1 MTWNVYRYDIN
12 KREIEV
18 YNVFE
23 HYSFNLEVEKLLN
36 KKISYGEFYEEL
48 KSLAMYYFWS
58 KSEYEVVITEFP
70 PYIDKEEIDRLV
82 AEKDEHSYRTYV
94 HLEVSTKI
102 DIYGQL
108 NLNWEQFA
116 LYVWGFAKQTKN
128 KR

>member
-1 MTWNVYRYDIN
+1 MTWNVYRCDIN
-12 KREIEV
+12 QREIEV

-23 HYSFNLEVEKLLN
+23 HYSFNVDVEKLLK
-36 KKISYGEFYEEL
+36 KKISYEEFYEEL

-58 KSEYEVVITEFP
+58 KAEHEVVITEFP
-70 PYIDKEEIDRLV
+70 PYIDREEIDRLV
-82 AEKDEHSYRTYV
+82 AEKDEHPYRAYV
-94 HLEVSTKI
+94 NLEAGTKV

-116 LYVWGFAKQTKN
+116 LYVWGLAKQTKN